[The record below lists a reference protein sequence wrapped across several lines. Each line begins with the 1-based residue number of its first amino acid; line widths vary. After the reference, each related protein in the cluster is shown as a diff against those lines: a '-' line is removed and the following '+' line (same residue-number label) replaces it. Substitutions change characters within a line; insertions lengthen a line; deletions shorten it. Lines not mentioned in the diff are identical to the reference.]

1 MEEEGRG
8 RGGGG
13 EGEGW
18 RVGCMGKRV
27 EREGRGWMVGE
38 LKITEKIGCCRRVPP
53 VTLNAE

>member
-1 MEEEGRG
+1 MEEEEEEEGRG
-8 RGGGG
+8 
-13 EGEGW
+13 GW
-18 RVGCMGKRV
+18 RVGCMGV